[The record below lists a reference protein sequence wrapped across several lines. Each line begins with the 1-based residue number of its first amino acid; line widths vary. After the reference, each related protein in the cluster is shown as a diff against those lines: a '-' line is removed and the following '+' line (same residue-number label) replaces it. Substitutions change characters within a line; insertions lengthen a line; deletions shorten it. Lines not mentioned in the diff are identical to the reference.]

1 MKIAICDDCLEDIKI
16 LEELIRKSKRC
27 PVNLDFY
34 EFYSGRALLANYT
47 NFDAIFLDVSM
58 RGMDGKQT
66 AEAIRKRDS
75 EVILSFYS
83 GYESTANEVLKS
95 RPYRYL
101 MKNSK
106 KEEMLSDIDMILL
119 EVEKRE
125 LLPRLPVICDG
136 KVFLLDLSSIL
147 YISIY
152 NKGSCIWITDAR
164 AEEIWGPNWK
174 PEDTAINSSVKMDT
188 YYEELKNYGFIY
200 ASKSYIVNSEN
211 VVARIKDTIKLKGGH
226 EIGIS
231 RSRKKSFDNEF
242 SRFWGIKYNR
252 VRVKQS

>member
-1 MKIAICDDCLEDIKI
+1 MKIAICDDCLEDIKF
-16 LEELIRKSKRC
+16 LEGLIRKSKRC

-34 EFYSGRALLANYT
+34 EFSSGKALLANYT
-47 NFDAIFLDVSM
+47 DFDAIFLDM
-58 RGMDGKQT
+58 LMEGMDGKQT
-66 AEAIRKRDS
+66 AEDIRKRDS
-75 EVILSFYS
+75 KVILSFYS
-83 GYESTANEVLKS
+83 GYESAANEVMRS
-95 RPYRYL
+95 RPYGYL

-106 KEEMLSDIDMILL
+106 KEVMLSEIEMVLM
-119 EVEKRE
+119 EAEKRE
-125 LLPRLPVICDG
+125 QLPRLPVICDG

-152 NKGSCIWITDAR
+152 NKGSRIWITDAR
-164 AEEIWGPNWK
+164 AEEIWGAKWK
-174 PEDTAINSSVKMDT
+174 PEDTAINSSVKMDA
-188 YYEELKNYGFIY
+188 YYEELKNFGFIY

-231 RSRKKSFDNEF
+231 RSRKKSFDREF

-252 VRVKQS
+252 IRVKQS